1 MTDIDFLALVTLC
14 LYIKEGKR
22 MTEKRRAKR
31 MELNV
36 SIKLGTLSGDEE
48 KKYYDVELIN
58 LSKSGIAFKSGQTLE
73 VGKCYDTRIT
83 IWTKEVIETVVRIA
97 RRNNEEYGGEFVGLA
112 SADEMKIN
120 IYELFNYPDEE

>member
-1 MTDIDFLALVTLC
+1 
-14 LYIKEGKR
+14 

-36 SIKLGTLSGDEE
+36 SIKLGTLSGDGE
-48 KKYYDVELIN
+48 KKYYDVDLIN
-58 LSKSGIAFKSGQTLE
+58 LSKSGIAFKSEQTLE

-83 IWTKEVIETVVRIA
+83 IWTKEVIETVVRIV
-97 RRNNEEYGGEFVGLA
+97 RCNGNEYGGEFIGLA